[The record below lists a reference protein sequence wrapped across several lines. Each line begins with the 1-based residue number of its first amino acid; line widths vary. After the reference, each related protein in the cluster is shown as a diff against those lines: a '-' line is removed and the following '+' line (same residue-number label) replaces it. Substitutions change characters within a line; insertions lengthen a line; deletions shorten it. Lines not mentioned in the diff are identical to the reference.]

1 MTSDC
6 SLAGESIGAI
16 MHRHIFFPSP
26 PRISISILTLT
37 VYISLFYLSFLSEY
51 ISCYDSDADVSAK
64 V

>member
-6 SLAGESIGAI
+6 SLAGESIGAM

-51 ISCYDSDADVSAK
+51 
-64 V
+64 